1 MAYWLVKSEPSSW
14 SWDQQV
20 AKGAKGEAWTGVRN
34 FTARQNLVKMK
45 KGDRAFFY
53 HSNEGKEIV
62 GIAEIIKEAYPDPT
76 DKTGKFVC
84 VDIKADKPL
93 KTPVTMAAIKADK
106 HLAEMALVKY
116 SRLSVQ
122 PVTADEWKMRLQ
134 DGRDVALLLRRRSR
148 SPKGE
153 GEGRG
158 RDALLT
164 KRNVRR
170 RRRHHLRQKR
180 FALRLRAVALHGR
193 RETFEDA
200 VLEGGDD
207 GIVDVALAADR
218 RRVGKFVGGGAHG
231 VQHLLLAAAGA
242 CRRRNPRQ
250 QFQHHGGCHQGAEIL
265 QRNLDAGDLAQE
277 RVDRAWSRPPARCLN
292 CRDTG
297 TYACPARRAGCRWR
311 APVWRRRIPCA
322 RPCRPWP

>member
-62 GIAEIIKEAYPDPT
+62 GIAEVIKEAYPDPT

-106 HLAEMALVKY
+106 RLADMALVKY

-122 PVTADEWKMRLQ
+122 PVTADEWKMVCKMGGFNSHC
-134 DGRDVALLLRRRSR
+134 GRERVSKDEDRVVRADARRRAVTTCASNASR
-148 SPKGE
+148 F
-153 GEGRG
+153 
-158 RDALLT
+158 D
-164 KRNVRR
+164 
-170 RRRHHLRQKR
+170 
-180 FALRLRAVALHGR
+180 
-193 RETFEDA
+193 
-200 VLEGGDD
+200 
-207 GIVDVALAADR
+207 
-218 RRVGKFVGGGAHG
+218 
-231 VQHLLLAAAGA
+231 
-242 CRRRNPRQ
+242 C
-250 QFQHHGGCHQGAEIL
+250 
-265 QRNLDAGDLAQE
+265 E
-277 RVDRAWSRPPARCLN
+277 R
-292 CRDTG
+292 
-297 TYACPARRAGCRWR
+297 
-311 APVWRRRIPCA
+311 
-322 RPCRPWP
+322 